1 MALLSDLWS
10 KATTSLP
17 LLKISKWDVMVL
29 KGQAPKRKSDN
40 KISELIRKAE
50 QGVSYI
56 QDAVAGIFQ
65 GSTDKYETI
74 ARFDSFISFNGTRDS
89 KIVQNAIEN
98 GSFRAVNKIHN
109 PNTCVV
115 ELAKGGYRS
124 EVEACLEALKKV
136 NESLLICRVVTP
148 FGYMD
153 NLNMIGLEYSYTRN
167 NGSNLLVA
175 KMKFQEIRYGS
186 VKESNTKLLV
196 NDVKNPSDTTKASTG
211 TLAGKMRFGKK

>member
-17 LLKISKWDVMVL
+17 LIKISKWDVMVL

-74 ARFDSFISFNGTRDS
+74 ARFDSFISFSGTRDS
-89 KIVQNAIEN
+89 KIVHNAVER

-153 NLNMIGLEYSYTRN
+153 NLNMIGLDYNYSRD
-167 NGSNLLVA
+167 NGSNLLIA
-175 KMKFQEIRYGS
+175 KMKFQEIRSSS
-186 VKESNTKLLV
+186 VKEGSTLVKVKKPDDADTSNTG
-196 NDVKNPSDTTKASTG
+196 TKA
-211 TLAGKMRFGKK
+211 AKEK